1 VGVRGQE
8 VRVLRPYAPKIAQL
22 LSSLNDRAVPCAESE
37 WLQIEPQLEGYRQR
51 IGSLKRMDSF
61 RVRRWIVLGSV
72 SSIAPAVEFCSR
84 FVRMVILSR
93 FLATEEFGTAVA
105 ITVMLGTAALVTDVA
120 LDKFA
125 FVESEANDS
134 DALAAAHTLS
144 IVRGILLGAVLAIGA
159 PFIAESFGV
168 AKAAQSFAW
177 AAAVP
182 LISSAAHLGI
192 KTVQRNYEYSREA
205 LTVVFSSVVSI
216 ACLAWSVYSFR
227 DHRAVVVSY
236 LGEAVAYVL
245 ASHALAPGPYRLGAA
260 GSVIQK
266 ALQFGAPLMINGV
279 GLAVLGQFDR
289 ILVGSWLGLDK
300 LATYAVI
307 WNLGVTPISLL
318 LRVFG
323 TMSLSYVL
331 SNSSAQQMTSSE
343 RYRFLCFVF
352 ALLATLYSLFIAL
365 TLDWATPFI
374 FGRSF
379 SVSTN
384 VHLLITAIVFVRLQ
398 RGGAPTN
405 ILLATART
413 RELALLS
420 LSGGIGLLIA
430 CGLLYLAPR
439 LEMVFSGV
447 LIGELIPFFLL
458 LYAASRRFRPRVSA
472 VPIDITIGFAV
483 LASIVILLAFSP
495 LPGLQ
500 RSVLLVLG
508 GGAGI
513 AAQTALGLRFHRK
526 FLR

>member
-1 VGVRGQE
+1 MGVRGQE

-22 LSSLNDRAVPCAESE
+22 LSSLNDRAVPCAEPE

-61 RVRRWIVLGSV
+61 RVRRWVVRGSI

-84 FVRMVILSR
+84 FVRVVILSR
-93 FLATEEFGTAVA
+93 FLGTEEFGIAVA
-105 ITVMLGTAALVTDVA
+105 ITVMLGLAGLVTDVA

-125 FVESEANDS
+125 LVESESNDS
-134 DALAAAHTLS
+134 DALAAAHAIS
-144 IVRGILLGAVLAIGA
+144 ILRGILLGAALAIGG
-159 PFIAESFGV
+159 PFIAQSFGV
-168 AKAAQSFAW
+168 AQAAQSFAW

-182 LISSAAHLGI
+182 LIASAGHLGI
-192 KTVQRNYEYSREA
+192 KTVQRNYDYSREA
-205 LTVVFSSVVSI
+205 LATVFSSLVAIASLALSI
-216 ACLAWSVYSFR
+216 YSLR

-236 LGEAVAYVL
+236 VAEAVAYVL

-260 GSVIQK
+260 GSMIQK

-279 GLAVLGQFDR
+279 GLALLGQFDR
-289 ILVGSWLGLDK
+289 VLVGSWLGVDK

-307 WNLGVTPISLL
+307 WNLGVTPVSLL

-323 TMSLSYVL
+323 TMSLSYIL
-331 SNSSAQQMTSSE
+331 SNSSAQRMTSSE
-343 RYRFLCFVF
+343 RYSFLCFVF

-379 SVSTN
+379 SVSAN
-384 VHLLITAIVFVRLQ
+384 VHLLIAAIVFVRLQ
-398 RGGAPTN
+398 RGGAATS
-405 ILLATART
+405 IFLAAART

-420 LSGGIGLLIA
+420 LSGGVGLLIA

-447 LIGELIPFFLL
+447 LIGELISFFLL
-458 LYAASRRFRPRVSA
+458 LYVARRGFTPPASA
-472 VPIDITIGFAV
+472 VPIDITMGFAV
-483 LASIVILLAFSP
+483 LAVIIILLALSP

-500 RSVLLVLG
+500 RTILLVLG
-508 GGAGI
+508 GGVAI
-513 AAQTALGLRFHRK
+513 AAQTALGLWFHRK